1 MGGCEACG
9 TALRLSNCMN
19 EPVSV
24 QESLLYICCLNSE
37 SGEISGEISLYSE
50 QMAIQELMELFN
62 TKNYGQSLF
71 FQGGVVS
78 FSYL

>member
-1 MGGCEACG
+1 MI
-9 TALRLSNCMN
+9 R
-19 EPVSV
+19 
-24 QESLLYICCLNSE
+24 
-37 SGEISGEISLYSE
+37 LYSE

-71 FQGGVVS
+71 LQGGVVS